1 MCRGIVFDFIFN
13 VQNLITMTLHVT
25 ADSIISDVQQEF
37 NHLFPEFKLEF
48 FFSSAEHLN
57 PFCQLHHS
65 YPFVSIRELCTF
77 NQKSSLDINET
88 MTVAQLEK
96 KFRKKFGLPAMIY
109 RKDGDYWL
117 KKASTGKCTLKH

>member
-1 MCRGIVFDFIFN
+1 MRHGIGFDFTFN

-48 FFSSAEHLN
+48 FFSSAEHLK

-65 YPFVSIRELCTF
+65 YPFVSIRELCSF

-88 MTVAQLEK
+88 MTVSQLEK

-109 RKDGDYWL
+109 RKDGDYWQ

>member
-1 MCRGIVFDFIFN
+1 
-13 VQNLITMTLHVT
+13 MTLHVT

-37 NHLFPEFKLEF
+37 QHLFPDFKLEF

-57 PFCQLHHS
+57 PSCHLHHS
-65 YPFVSIRELCTF
+65 YPFVSIRELCSF
-77 NQKSSLDINET
+77 NQKRSLDIKDN
-88 MTVAQLEK
+88 MTVSDLEK

-117 KKASTGKCTLKH
+117 KKASTGKCILKN